1 MKTINKHTKPFQ
13 PSIYN
18 PSLDYLEDKV
28 IFKTQL
34 DEAISTLKK
43 FGLPKEL
50 MNRKKQKS
58 L

>member
-1 MKTINKHTKPFQ
+1 MKHTKSYQ
-13 PSIYN
+13 PSVYN

-34 DEAISTLKK
+34 DEAILTLTK

-50 MNRKKQKS
+50 MNKGNKKACKS
-58 L
+58 